1 MKHFQHKIRHNG
13 GFITYYYCEFCD
25 YSTSRKCSFEKHC
38 KSRKHLVRKS
48 CNENKEMSSSS
59 PTRRK
64 HHDNDKKIIK
74 ENESTTK
81 IESKNSKPV
90 SNMFHCPNCK
100 KEFKSRTSCWRHK
113 KNCKESPS
121 HHKVDV
127 SHFVSKCFTCNFC
140 GENFKSRTT
149 CWRHKKKCKEE
160 TKIESKTTLH
170 VTNNNVTNNIGT
182 QNLSINL
189 FLNNHCA
196 NAMNLEDFVDKLTI
210 SLEDLGKT
218 RKLGYVDGMS
228 NVLIENL
235 KNMPNE
241 KRPIHCCDS
250 KRGKFFIKDE
260 DKWEKETSEKIEK
273 VIDTCQYKHIKK
285 MKDWENAHPN
295 YLKDEKLLKEWNDLI
310 HCIMG
315 DVVGE
320 RENENKKI
328 IKNVGENVMIKD
340 AMKEIENL

>member
-1 MKHFQHKIRHNG
+1 MKQFKHKIRHNRG
-13 GFITYYYCEFCD
+13 YITYYYCEICD
-25 YSTSRKCSFEKHC
+25 YSTSRKCSFSKHC
-38 KSRKHLVRKS
+38 NSRKHLVRKS
-48 CNENKEMSSSS
+48 CNENIDKDSSSQLNVNN
-59 PTRRK
+59 K
-64 HHDNDKKIIK
+64 NLIEENDSIIQKILK
-74 ENESTTK
+74 NTK
-81 IESKNSKPV
+81 SV
-90 SNMFHCPNCK
+90 SNMFHCPFCK

-113 KNCKESPS
+113 KKCEETTLE
-121 HHKVDV
+121 HKGDV
-127 SHFVSKCFTCNFC
+127 SHFVSKCFTCNYC

-210 SLEDLGKT
+210 SLDDLGKT
-218 RKLGYVDGMS
+218 RKLGYVDGIS

-285 MKDWENAHPN
+285 KKDWENTNPH
-295 YLKDEKLLKEWNDLI
+295 YLKDEKLLKE
-310 HCIMG
+310 
-315 DVVGE
+315 
-320 RENENKKI
+320 
-328 IKNVGENVMIKD
+328 
-340 AMKEIENL
+340 